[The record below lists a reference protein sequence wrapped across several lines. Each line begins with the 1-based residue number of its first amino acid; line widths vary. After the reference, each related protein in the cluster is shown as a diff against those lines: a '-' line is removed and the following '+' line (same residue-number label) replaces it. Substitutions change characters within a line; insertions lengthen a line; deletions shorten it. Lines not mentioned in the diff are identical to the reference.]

1 MTLATFTYVGC
12 GAKLAGTHV
21 RNSRDCWRSELKHWC
36 EGLWLDQGENEH
48 LGMGYLSR
56 AEGGVCTQLGFYL
69 FPHPSLSKATAFTQ
83 SLTPKYNWVHSAPL
97 TPLSS
102 VTVHR
107 PLPRLGHT
115 RGICGLTARWD
126 QNIQTEMLLYLSKGF
141 FLQNFLGIQQSRK
154 LSSGAKEDGSRES
167 KICTFIIKMSFI
179 WTLNPCKLC

>member
-1 MTLATFTYVGC
+1 MWAAEQSWQGTTWGT
-12 GAKLAGTHV
+12 AGTAGDQSWNTDV
-21 RNSRDCWRSELKHWC
+21 R
-36 EGLWLDQGENEH
+36 GLWLDQGENEH

-56 AEGGVCTQLGFYL
+56 AEAGVCTQPEFYL
-69 FPHPSLSKATAFTQ
+69 FPHPLLSKASAFAQ

-141 FLQNFLGIQQSRK
+141 FPSKFFGNP
-154 LSSGAKEDGSRES
+154 AKPEA
-167 KICTFIIKMSFI
+167 
-179 WTLNPCKLC
+179 